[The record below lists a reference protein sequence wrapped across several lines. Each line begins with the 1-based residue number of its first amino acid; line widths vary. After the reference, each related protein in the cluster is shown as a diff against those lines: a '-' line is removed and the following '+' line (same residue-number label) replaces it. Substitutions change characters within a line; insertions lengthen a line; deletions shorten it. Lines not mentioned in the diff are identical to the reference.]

1 MVSNLLLALPAEEAL
16 DTAFIPRKQYPN
28 QTQKLEEVKKSLKLL
43 PGGSVR
49 VNSHPILWGKE
60 APG

>member
-43 PGGSVR
+43 PGQWWVCQSEQS
-49 VNSHPILWGKE
+49 SHPVG
-60 APG
+60 